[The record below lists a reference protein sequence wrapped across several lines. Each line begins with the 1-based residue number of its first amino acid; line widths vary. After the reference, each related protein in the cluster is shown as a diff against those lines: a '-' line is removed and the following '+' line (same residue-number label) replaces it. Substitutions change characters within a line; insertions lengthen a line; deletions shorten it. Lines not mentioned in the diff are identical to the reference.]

1 MKSSLAHLLVLVMF
15 LLSLVVTAS
24 GAPAKI
30 DKTTSELAIAAPSRT
45 ANARAVIYPCHF
57 SGTVTDEETGDPIQ
71 GISVTFIKDD
81 DGRSW
86 SDTTSTSGSYR
97 VELPEGS
104 YSYIATRR
112 NYVMESS
119 SPDLVSVRAPYTRR
133 VGGAGGIVREITVT
147 SESARVVDIE
157 MKPRPRD
164 VLLVTTS
171 LLRETAALEDVVE
184 RYIETVSRTDGLV
197 ARHIVLDSSEC
208 LRDYGVRAAD
218 PTDWHEIKDALEAIT
233 EEMGPAYIILLGGE
247 AVVPRPADV
256 TIGGRIRYL
265 PTDTWYVDFDDDGI
279 VDEGFVVSRLADLS
293 TESSGIVSALEV
305 AIDLHESGGYG
316 LSPEVRFST
325 QCWLSPPIGLGD
337 ACDPDDASCGLCRA
351 TPPYGVCDACSLRE
365 ETFDLISESDYV
377 VFMGHGSP
385 ESFSTNDHVP
395 IFGVEDVEDVD
406 LETKHPVIT
415 GYVSCN
421 TGLLYENRMSFGT
434 EFLRAGAAAFVARTT
449 EQGTPNYFAAHFTDY
464 ISGTGAEGTYRIGD
478 ALFELMRE
486 SVLRGGD
493 SEKTTAAQLC
503 IYGDPTLKRNPNEML
518 VFSRPAI
525 SAIRLVGPIEG

>member
-1 MKSSLAHLLVLVMF
+1 MMAP
-15 LLSLVVTAS
+15 AA

-45 ANARAVIYPCHF
+45 ADVRAVIYPCHF
-57 SGTVTDEETGDPIQ
+57 VGVVTDEETGDPIR
-71 GISVTFIKDD
+71 GVAVTFVKDD
-81 DGRSW
+81 DGRTW
-86 SDTTSTSGSYR
+86 TDTTSTSGSYR

-104 YSYIATRR
+104 YSYIATHK
-112 NYVMESS
+112 NYVMESN
-119 SPDLVSVRAPYTRR
+119 SPELVSVRAPYTRR

-147 SESARVVDIE
+147 SESSEVIDIE
-157 MKPRPRD
+157 MEPRPRD

-171 LLRETAALEDVVE
+171 HLRETAALQDVVE
-184 RYIETVSRTDGLV
+184 RYTDTVGRTDGLV
-197 ARHIVLDSSEC
+197 ARYIVLDSSQC
-208 LRDYGVRAAD
+208 LRDYGVRVAD
-218 PTDWHEIKDALEAIT
+218 PADWLEIRDALEAIV
-233 EEMGPAYIILLGGE
+233 EETGPAYIILLGGE
-247 AVVPRPADV
+247 AVVPRPEIV
-256 TIGGRIRYL
+256 TIDGRIWYL
-265 PTDTWYVDFDDDGI
+265 PADAWYVDFDDDGI
-279 VDEGFVVSRLADLS
+279 VDGGFVVSRLPDLS
-293 TESSGIVSALEV
+293 TESSGIIAALEA

-351 TPPYGVCDACSLRE
+351 TPPYGVCDDCGMRE

-395 IFGVEDVEDVD
+395 IFGVENVVDVD
-406 LETKHPVIT
+406 LETNHPVIT

-434 EFLRAGAAAFVARTT
+434 EFMRAGAAAFVARNT

-464 ISGTGAEGTYRIGD
+464 IAGTGSQGTYRIGD

-503 IYGDPTLKRNPNEML
+503 IYGDPTIKRNPLEML
-518 VFSRPAI
+518 VFSRSALVAI
-525 SAIRLVGPIEG
+525 P

>member
-1 MKSSLAHLLVLVMF
+1 MKTSLAHLLVLVMF
-15 LLSLVVTAS
+15 LLLLTTAPAA

-30 DKTTSELAIAAPSRT
+30 DKTTSELAIEAPSRT
-45 ANARAVIYPCHF
+45 ADVRAVIYPCAF
-57 SGTVTDEETGDPIQ
+57 VGSVLDEETGDPIR
-71 GISVTFIKDD
+71 GVAVTFVKDD
-81 DGRSW
+81 DGRTW
-86 SDTTSTSGSYR
+86 TDTTGTSGSYR

-104 YSYIATRR
+104 YSYIATHK
-112 NYVMESS
+112 NYVMESN

-147 SESARVVDIE
+147 SESTREVDIE
-157 MKPRPRD
+157 MEPRPRD
-164 VLLVTTS
+164 ILLVTTS
-171 LLRETAALEDVVE
+171 LLRDTAALDDAVDG
-184 RYIETVSRTDGLV
+184 YTETVGRTDGLV
-197 ARHIVLDSSEC
+197 ARYIVLDSSEC
-208 LRDYGVRAAD
+208 SRDYGVRVSD
-218 PTDWHEIKDALEAIT
+218 PTDWHEIRDALEAIS
-233 EEMGPAYIILLGGE
+233 EETGPAYIILLGGE
-247 AVVPRPADV
+247 AVIPRPEIV
-256 TIGGRIRYL
+256 TIDSRIWYL
-265 PTDTWYVDFDDDGI
+265 PTDAWYVDFEDDGI

-293 TESSGIVSALEV
+293 TESSGIVAALET

-351 TPPYGVCDACSLRE
+351 TPPYGVCDECSRRE
-365 ETFDLISESDYV
+365 ETFDLISGSDYI

-395 IFGVEDVEDVD
+395 IFGVENVDDVD
-406 LETKHPVIT
+406 LETNHPVIT

-434 EFLRAGAAAFVARTT
+434 EFLRAGAAAFVARNT

-464 ISGTGAEGTYRIGD
+464 ISGTGAQGTYRIGD

-486 SVLRGGD
+486 SVLRGGN

-503 IYGDPTLKRNPNEML
+503 IYGDPTLKRNPLEML
-518 VFSRPAI
+518 VFSRPAMT
-525 SAIRLVGPIEG
+525 AIR

>member
-1 MKSSLAHLLVLVMF
+1 MKWSSAHLLVLVIL
-15 LLSLVVTAS
+15 LLSLVATAA

-30 DKTTSELAIAAPSRT
+30 DKTTSELAIAGPSRT
-45 ANARAVIYPCHF
+45 ADVRAVIYPCTF
-57 SGTVTDEETGDPIQ
+57 LGSVSDEETGDPIRDAA
-71 GISVTFIKDD
+71 VTFIKDD
-81 DGRSW
+81 DGRTW

-104 YSYIATRR
+104 YSYIATHK

-147 SESARVVDIE
+147 SESTREVDID
-157 MKPRPRD
+157 MGPRPRD

-171 LLRETAALEDVVE
+171 LLRETAALDDVVN
-184 RYIETVSRTDGLV
+184 RYTETVSRTDGLV
-197 ARHIVLDSSEC
+197 ASYIVLDSSQC
-208 LRDYGVRAAD
+208 SRDYGVRVAD
-218 PTDWHEIKDALEAIT
+218 PTDWHEIRDALETIA
-233 EEMGPAYIILLGGE
+233 EETGPAYIILLGGE
-247 AVVPRPADV
+247 AVVPRPEIV
-256 TIGGRIRYL
+256 TIDGRIWYL
-265 PTDTWYVDFDDDGI
+265 PTDAWYVDFDNDGI
-279 VDEGFVVSRLADLS
+279 VDEGFVISRLADLS
-293 TESSGIVSALEV
+293 TESSGIAAALDT

-351 TPPYGVCDACSLRE
+351 TPPYGVCDECSMRE
-365 ETFDLISESDYV
+365 ETFDLISESDYI

-385 ESFSTNDHVP
+385 ESFSTNDRVP
-395 IFGVEDVEDVD
+395 IFRVENVEDVD
-406 LETKHPVIT
+406 LETNHPVIT

-421 TGLLYENRMSFGT
+421 TGLLHENRMSFGT
-434 EFLRAGAAAFVARTT
+434 EFMRAGAAAFVARNT
-449 EQGTPNYFAAHFTDY
+449 EQGTPSYFAAYFPDY
-464 ISGTGAEGTYRIGD
+464 IAGTGSQGTYRIGD

-486 SVLRGGD
+486 SVLRAGG

-503 IYGDPTLKRNPNEML
+503 IYGDPTLKRKPLEMP
-518 VFSRPAI
+518 VFSRPAMT
-525 SAIRLVGPIEG
+525 AIR

>member
-1 MKSSLAHLLVLVMF
+1 MKRSLAHPIVLVIF
-15 LLSLVVTAS
+15 LLSLMAANAT

-45 ANARAVIYPCHF
+45 ADVRAVIYPCTF
-57 SGTVTDEETGDPIQ
+57 EGRVTDEETGDPIQ
-71 GISVTFIKDD
+71 GVSVTFVKDD
-81 DGRSW
+81 DGRTW
-86 SDTTSTSGSYR
+86 TDTTSTTGSYR

-104 YSYIATRR
+104 YSYIATHK

-119 SPDLVSVRAPYTRR
+119 SPELVNVRAPYTRR

-147 SESARVVDIE
+147 SESTREVDIE
-157 MKPRPRD
+157 MEPRPRD

-171 LLRETAALEDVVE
+171 LLRETAALEDAVD
-184 RYIETVSRTDGLV
+184 RYTETVSRTDGLV
-197 ARHIVLDSSEC
+197 ARYIVLDSSEC
-208 LRDYGVRAAD
+208 SRDYGVRVAD
-218 PTDWHEIKDALEAIT
+218 PDDWHEIRDALEAIAGET
-233 EEMGPAYIILLGGE
+233 GPAYIILLGGE
-247 AVVPRPADV
+247 AAVPRPEIV
-256 TIGGRIRYL
+256 TIDGRIWYL
-265 PTDTWYVDFDDDGI
+265 PTDAWYVDFDDDRV

-293 TESSGIVSALEV
+293 TDSSGIVAALET

-325 QCWLSPPIGLGD
+325 QCWLSPPIGLGA

-351 TPPYGVCDACSLRE
+351 TPPYGVCDDCSMRE
-365 ETFDLISESDYV
+365 ETFDLISGSDYI

-385 ESFSTNDHVP
+385 DSFSTNDRMP
-395 IFGVEDVEDVD
+395 IFRVENVEDVD
-406 LETKHPVIT
+406 LETNHPVIT

-421 TGLLYENRMSFGT
+421 TGLLYEDRPSFAT
-434 EFLRAGAAAFVARTT
+434 EFMRAGAAAFVARNT

-464 ISGTGAEGTYRIGD
+464 ISGTGPQGTYRIGD

-486 SVLRGGD
+486 SVLRAGG

-503 IYGDPTLKRNPNEML
+503 IYGDPTLKRNPMEML
-518 VFSRPAI
+518 VFSRPAMT
-525 SAIRLVGPIEG
+525 AIR